1 MLRLRLL
8 NSNLISASVW
18 ISWPWEGGCSS
29 KWDDGAYEIPK
40 DGYVRVSG
48 QNRLVVWVWPS
59 AKAASS
65 RQEVGRGGTTMY
77 AGSAV
82 IGQAWLGVKSPGS
95 QPLFCYV
102 DLRRHW
108 MVLHFHVS
116 LCSMKVGNS
125 ALQNPPPGITMR
137 LSSRLPCKQG
147 VILAR
152 SVSS

>member
-18 ISWPWEGGCSS
+18 IPWPREGGCSS

-59 AKAASS
+59 AKAAPS

-82 IGQAWLGVKSPGS
+82 IGQAWLGVKSPGWS
-95 QPLFCYV
+95 CTSMYLSVQ
-102 DLRRHW
+102 RR
-108 MVLHFHVS
+108 LEILPS
-116 LCSMKVGNS
+116 KS
-125 ALQNPPPGITMR
+125 
-137 LSSRLPCKQG
+137 SSRDNHETVLQTA
-147 VILAR
+147 L
-152 SVSS
+152 